1 MTTETAEIPA
11 VAESSWVEAVAD
23 EPNELGQA
31 ILAQGERLYE
41 ATVRANATRDRK
53 DEETDKRLD
62 DVEKG
67 GVARDEKLVA
77 IKDQLTDIKD
87 RLDRPSG
94 AERALEAMAAGAGKL
109 LDNKPAV
116 VLAVL
121 LLAGLAG
128 VVIDTPWGKVGAG
141 SGDDDTAA
149 PLAQDDDDG
158 GGDTEDGGTEN
169 GDSDAI
175 AFPR

>member
-1 MTTETAEIPA
+1 M
-11 VAESSWVEAVAD
+11 
-23 EPNELGQA
+23 A
-31 ILAQGERLYE
+31 ILASTSRLIELYE
-41 ATVRANATRDRK
+41 ATER
-53 DEETDKRLD
+53 RLD
-62 DVEKG
+62 ALEVGSAVAKEQRVE
-67 GVARDEKLVA
+67 ARAQFV
-77 IKDQLTDIKD
+77 DIKA
-87 RLDRPSG
+87 RLDRPG
-94 AERALEAMAAGAGKL
+94 GVERAFEAMAAGMGKL

-158 GGDTEDGGTEN
+158 DGPGGNYNRPSDPEDDGAVA
-169 GDSDAI
+169 GD
-175 AFPR
+175 